1 MEEFYISILVVDAIL
16 VIRVLLIFYKEQQQ
30 QQQKLMRG
38 ILSMENSNRV
48 CSADG
53 PSVFASEVV
62 IGSYLD

>member
-16 VIRVLLIFYKEQQQ
+16 VIRVLLIFYKEQQ